1 MLIKL
6 IGSLSLIVSLSF
18 WTSFNDEQFAF
29 GEGDYIVEFTLAE
42 KWDVKAQFNLV
53 LIYYN
58 DKGVIKDYKKTK
70 EFFGKACDG
79 GYQKGCDNYKILN
92 QQGY

>member
-1 MLIKL
+1 M
-6 IGSLSLIVSLSF
+6 IVSLSF

-70 EFFGKACDG
+70 EWFGKACDNG
-79 GYQKGCDNYKILN
+79 FQIGCDKYKILN

>member
-42 KWDVKAQFNLV
+42 KWDVKAQFNLGV
-53 LIYYN
+53 KYLN
-58 DKGVIKDYKKTK
+58 GEGVKQDKKIAK
-70 EFFGKACDG
+70 ELYGKACDG
-79 GYQKGCDNYKILN
+79 GFQIACDNYKILN